1 MNTTAGIIFSNLHD
15 RQLSELTHKRTVGA
29 IPFAC
34 RYRLVDFPISAM
46 ANSGIENIY
55 VIAHNN
61 YHSLAEHIGSGK
73 DYDLAR
79 HSGGIHI
86 LTPLMNAYTLSALR
100 REESYDSRLCALT
113 SIIHTLEVAKEEY
126 IIMCDCNSV
135 YNIDFSDIV
144 TYHSAG
150 GYDLTLVEGIGDRAP
165 FICAV
170 RRKVLTEIIK
180 EALEKGLGSFTG
192 DVVKNNAL
200 CLKIGYY
207 VTTEPFLTINSI
219 GDYYSCNME
228 VVRNR
233 ELRRHIFSDPL
244 SPIFTRLHNPPP
256 ARYSAAATVRNSLI
270 ADGCEIQGT
279 VINSV
284 IFRKVKIGKD
294 AVISDSIVLE
304 QTEIEDGAN
313 LRCVIADKGSI
324 IKKQVML
331 VSDESLPVYILPG
344 KVVGQ
349 P

>member
-15 RQLSELTHKRTVGA
+15 RQLSELTYKRTVGA

-86 LTPLMNAYTLSALR
+86 LTPLMNAYALR
-100 REESYDSRLCALT
+100 CEESYNSRLCALT
-113 SIIHTLEVAKEEY
+113 SIIHTLEVSEEEY

-135 YNIDFSDIV
+135 YNIDFSDII

-150 GYDLTLVEGIGDRAP
+150 GYDLTLVSDIGARSP
-165 FICAV
+165 FICAI
-170 RRKVLTEIIK
+170 RRKVLIEIIK
-180 EALEKGLGSFTG
+180 EAPEKGLRSFTR
-192 DVVKNNAL
+192 DIVKNNAL
-200 CLKIGYY
+200 SLKIGYY

-219 GDYYSCNME
+219 VDYYLCNME

-244 SPIFTRLHNPPP
+244 SPIFTKLHNPPP
-256 ARYSAAATVRNSLI
+256 AKYSAAATVRNSLI

-279 VINSV
+279 VVNS
-284 IFRKVKIGKD
+284 IISRKVKIGKD
-294 AVISDSIVLE
+294 ALISDSIVLE
-304 QTEIEDGAN
+304 QTEIEDGAR
-313 LRCVIADKGSI
+313 LRCVIADKGTI
-324 IKKQVML
+324 VKNQVTF
-331 VSDESLPVYILPG
+331 VSEESLPIYISPG
-344 KVVGQ
+344 KVVG
-349 P
+349 